1 MNEPERFTIDGLPP
15 SSNHGYKLGRGHIR
29 KDVEVDK
36 WQGMVERLVL
46 AQRSKPPQR
55 WKGKP
60 VHMVCIFVGIPRRR
74 DVTNAVKYLED
85 AVARALGFNDGWVDW
100 AEQRRVKGR
109 PVQTVVT
116 LEEMVPQGRGE

>member
-1 MNEPERFTIDGLPP
+1 VNKPERFTIDGLPP
-15 SSNHGYKLGRGHIR
+15 SSNHGYRQGKRHVY
-29 KDVEVDK
+29 KDIEVAA
-36 WQGMVERLVL
+36 WQGMVKRLVL

-109 PVQTVVT
+109 PVRTVVT
-116 LEEMVPQGRGE
+116 LEEMA